1 MINNWIDIFYNLIF
15 ISRVPSNLLMRS
27 IYQCDIFYRTAILH
41 LFVNV
46 NIQQKDALF
55 KTSVFY
61 AANSLKMRHTIY
73 FVNGK
78 QSTKPYMRRK

>member
-1 MINNWIDIFYNLIF
+1 MWHEMGQL
-15 ISRVPSNLLMRS
+15 
-27 IYQCDIFYRTAILH
+27 IFYRTAILH

-78 QSTKPYMRRK
+78 QSTKPCMRRK